1 MELLEQTA
9 VDLLA
14 MLEAKQTSAVEV
26 MQATLAQ
33 IDTTNGPVN
42 AIVSLRDQE
51 ALLVEA
57 AHADAAPL
65 RGVLHGL
72 PMAIKDLADA
82 KGLPTSMGSSLY
94 AGEIATS
101 DNLMVGRLRAAGAI
115 FIGKTNTPEFGL
127 GSHTFNPVHGVTR
140 NPYDLSRS
148 AGGSSGGAAVAL
160 ATRMLVL
167 ADGSDMMGSLRNPAA
182 WNNVYGFRPS
192 WGLVPSALSGESF
205 LHQLSTSGPMARSPS
220 DIAALLEVQAG
231 SDPRLPHGRTDAGFM
246 PDAASDLA
254 GKRIGWLGD
263 WGGAYPMEPGIL
275 ALCGTA
281 LQTLSDL
288 GAHVEELAPP
298 FEAEQ
303 LWDSWTTLRSWS
315 IAGDSAALYH
325 DQDSRQAL
333 KPEMIWELERGLSLS
348 AMQVHAA
355 SVIRSDW
362 FRRAVE
368 LFSQFDALILPSA
381 QTWPFPSEWVFPK
394 AINGAAMDSYHRWME
409 VVVPVSLIGVP
420 ALNLP
425 VGFGDN
431 GLPMGVQLFA
441 PRGADRVLLQ
451 MGQAYHHATTWPERF
466 PPRRP

>member
-1 MELLEQTA
+1 MELVEQTA

-33 IDTTNGPVN
+33 IDTKNGPVN

-51 ALLVEA
+51 ALLAEA
-57 AHADAAPL
+57 AQADAAPR
-65 RGVLHGL
+65 RGLLHGL

-94 AGEIATS
+94 ASEIATS
-101 DNLMVGRLRAAGAI
+101 DDLMVGRLRAAGAI

-263 WGGAYPMEPGIL
+263 GGGAYPMESGIL

-288 GAHVEELAPP
+288 GAHVEDLAPP

-315 IAGDSAALYH
+315 IAGDSSALYH

-333 KPEMIWELERGLSLS
+333 KPDMIWELERGLSLS

-362 FRRAVE
+362 FRRAAE

-381 QTWPFPSEWVFPK
+381 QAWPFPSEWVFPK

-451 MGQAYHHATTWPERF
+451 MGQAYHHVTTWPERF
-466 PPRRP
+466 PPRQP

>member
-1 MELLEQTA
+1 
-9 VDLLA
+9 
-14 MLEAKQTSAVEV
+14 
-26 MQATLAQ
+26 
-33 IDTTNGPVN
+33 
-42 AIVSLRDQE
+42 
-51 ALLVEA
+51 
-57 AHADAAPL
+57 
-65 RGVLHGL
+65 
-72 PMAIKDLADA
+72 
-82 KGLPTSMGSSLY
+82 
-94 AGEIATS
+94 
-101 DNLMVGRLRAAGAI
+101 
-115 FIGKTNTPEFGL
+115 
-127 GSHTFNPVHGVTR
+127 
-140 NPYDLSRS
+140 
-148 AGGSSGGAAVAL
+148 
-160 ATRMLVL
+160 
-167 ADGSDMMGSLRNPAA
+167 
-182 WNNVYGFRPS
+182 
-192 WGLVPSALSGESF
+192 
-205 LHQLSTSGPMARSPS
+205 
-220 DIAALLEVQAG
+220 
-231 SDPRLPHGRTDAGFM
+231 M
-246 PDAASDLA
+246 PGAASDLA

-288 GAHVEELAPP
+288 GAHVEQLAPP

-303 LWDSWTTLRSWS
+303 LWDSWTTLRSWL
-315 IAGDSAALYH
+315 IAGDSAALYQ

-333 KPEMIWELERGLSLS
+333 KPEMICELERGLLLS

-362 FRRAVE
+362 FLRAAE

-394 AINGAAMDSYHRWME
+394 AINGAAMDSYHRCLE
-409 VVVPVSLIGVP
+409 VVVPVSLIGVL

>member
-1 MELLEQTA
+1 MELTEKSA
-9 VDLLA
+9 FDLLK
-14 MLEAKQTSAVEV
+14 MLKTKQTSAVEL

-33 IDTTNGPVN
+33 IDTNNGPVN

-51 ALLVEA
+51 ALLDEA
-57 AHADAAPL
+57 AQADAMPRQGA
-65 RGVLHGL
+65 LHGL

-82 KGLPTSMGSSLY
+82 KGLPTSMGSPLH
-94 AGEIATS
+94 AGKIATA
-101 DNLMVGRLRAAGAI
+101 DGLMVGRLRAAGAI
-115 FIGKTNTPEFGL
+115 IIGKTNTPEFGL

-160 ATRMLVL
+160 AVRMLAL

-182 WNNVYGFRPS
+182 WNNVYGLRPS
-192 WGLVPSALSGESF
+192 WGLVPSGLSGDSF
-205 LHQLSTSGPMARSPS
+205 LNQLSTLGPMARSPS
-220 DIAALLEVQAG
+220 DIATLLDVQAG
-231 SDPRLPHGRTDAGFM
+231 PDPRLPHGRTEAGFM
-246 PDAASDLA
+246 PDTASDLV

-263 WGGAYPMEPGIL
+263 WGGTYPMEPGIL
-275 ALCGTA
+275 VICSAA

-288 GAHVEELAPP
+288 GAQVEDLAPP

-315 IAGDSAALYH
+315 IAGDSGLLYLNKE
-325 DQDSRQAL
+325 SYQAL
-333 KPEMIWELERGLSLS
+333 KPAMIWEIERGLSLS

-362 FRRAVE
+362 YRRAAK

-381 QTWPFPSEWVFPK
+381 QTWPFPSEWVFPEE
-394 AINGAAMDSYHRWME
+394 INGTAMDSYHRWME
-409 VVVPVSLIGVP
+409 VVVPVSLAGFP

-425 VGFGDN
+425 VGFGDK
-431 GLPMGVQLFA
+431 GLPMGVQMFG
-441 PRGADRVLLQ
+441 PRGADRALLQ
-451 MGQAYHHATTWPERF
+451 IGEAYHYATNWCDRF
-466 PPRRP
+466 PPGRP

>member
-1 MELLEQTA
+1 M
-9 VDLLA
+9 LA
-14 MLEAKQTSAVEV
+14 
-26 MQATLAQ
+26 
-33 IDTTNGPVN
+33 
-42 AIVSLRDQE
+42 
-51 ALLVEA
+51 
-57 AHADAAPL
+57 
-65 RGVLHGL
+65 
-72 PMAIKDLADA
+72 
-82 KGLPTSMGSSLY
+82 
-94 AGEIATS
+94 
-101 DNLMVGRLRAAGAI
+101 
-115 FIGKTNTPEFGL
+115 
-127 GSHTFNPVHGVTR
+127 
-140 NPYDLSRS
+140 
-148 AGGSSGGAAVAL
+148 
-160 ATRMLVL
+160 L

-220 DIAALLEVQAG
+220 DIATLLEVQAG

-263 WGGAYPMEPGIL
+263 WGGAYLMEPGIL

-303 LWDSWTTLRSWS
+303 LWHSWTTLRSWS

-362 FRRAVE
+362 FRRAAE

-394 AINGAAMDSYHRWME
+394 VINGTAMDSYHRWME

-425 VGFGDN
+425 VGFGDQ

-466 PPRRP
+466 PP